1 MMADPCYSER
11 LDAAIALATDAF
23 RYKVRKGSGIPY
35 ITHLVQVMVYVA
47 EHGGDE
53 DQMIAAVLHDYLEDI
68 EHATGEDVEERF
80 GPRVRRLVEALSDAT
95 TQPKPPWKERKVTY
109 LADLRG
115 EPAEVKL
122 ISAADKLHNARS
134 IRRDFSQLGLAVFD
148 RFTASREQTLWYYR
162 SVVESLG
169 HEWEHPLLDE
179 LAREV
184 TALLDEAG

>member
-1 MMADPCYSER
+1 MGDPCYTER

-68 EHATGEDVEERF
+68 EAATGAEVEERF
-80 GPRVRRLVEALSDAT
+80 GPRVRRMVEALSDAT
-95 TQPKPPWKERKVTY
+95 SSPKPPWKERKLAY
-109 LADLRG
+109 LEELRA

-134 IRRDFSQLGLAVFD
+134 IRRDFSDQGHAVFD

-162 SVVESLG
+162 CVVESLG
-169 HEWEHPLLDE
+169 DGWSHPLLDE
-179 LAREV
+179 LVREV

>member
-1 MMADPCYSER
+1 VNEARYSTR
-11 LDAAIALATDAF
+11 LDDAILLATDAF

-35 ITHLVQVMVYVA
+35 LTHLVQVMVYVA

-68 EHATGEDVEERF
+68 PGAKADDVEARF
-80 GPRVRRLVEALSDAT
+80 GPRVRRMVEALSDAT
-95 TQPKPPWKERKVTY
+95 THPKPPWKERKLSY
-109 LADLRG
+109 LEELRG

-134 IRRDFSQLGLAVFD
+134 IRRDFTTLGVDVFD
-148 RFTASREQTLWYYR
+148 RFTASKEETLWYYQ
-162 SVVESLG
+162 SVVIALG
-169 HEWEHPLLDE
+169 EGWTHPLLDE
-179 LAREV
+179 LVREV